1 MNKKKL
7 NILVDDYFNN
17 DYLELLKLKYDIEN
31 VYTWNDVRE
40 NIYKIKIDLI
50 VFTGGA
56 DVSPEYY
63 GENKGQY
70 TSIDKKRD
78 KVEYDMFQ
86 SFYMTPKVGFCRGS
100 QYLTVLNSGKLVQH
114 VTGHTSPHTCT
125 YRFNE
130 GQQLNTFTISS
141 THHQMM
147 YPYNLNK
154 DKYEIIAWSEYFKS
168 NTYLNG
174 DNKEIDLP
182 TDFLEPEIV
191 HYKESNSLAIQ
202 GHPEFSSVDNN
213 VKILILKI
221 IDKYLFNNENR

>member
-7 NILVDDYFNN
+7 NILVDDYFSD

-31 VYTWNDVRE
+31 VYTWNDVKE

-63 GENKGQY
+63 GENKGQH

-86 SFYMTPKVGFCRGS
+86 SLYMTPKVGFCRGA
-100 QYLTVLNSGKLVQH
+100 QYLTVLNGGKLVQH
-114 VTGHTSPHTCT
+114 VTGHTSSHTCA

-130 GQQLNTFTISS
+130 GQQ
-141 THHQMM
+141 
-147 YPYNLNK
+147 
-154 DKYEIIAWSEYFKS
+154 DRKS
-168 NTYLNG
+168 
-174 DNKEIDLP
+174 
-182 TDFLEPEIV
+182 V
-191 HYKESNSLAIQ
+191 
-202 GHPEFSSVDNN
+202 V
-213 VKILILKI
+213 
-221 IDKYLFNNENR
+221 